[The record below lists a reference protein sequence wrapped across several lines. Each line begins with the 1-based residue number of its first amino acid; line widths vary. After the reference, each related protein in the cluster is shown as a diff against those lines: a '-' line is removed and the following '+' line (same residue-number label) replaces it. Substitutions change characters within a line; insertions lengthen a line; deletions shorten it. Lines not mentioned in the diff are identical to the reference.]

1 MTRFCIAA
9 TLVIALCAVA
19 HAGADR
25 LSLEGMPAPRLEGG
39 VHLGRRTPS
48 PADTDGKVV
57 LLFFWAHWCID
68 CKADS
73 ASVAS
78 LVAKY
83 KPQGLTIVAPTR
95 LYGISGG
102 GRPAAPQRELRYL
115 LDVRDKEYPFLRDA
129 AVPVSDANYEA
140 YGIDSIPTYILI
152 DRQGIIR
159 LDHAGR
165 MSGGELDEAVRRV
178 LQNE

>member
-1 MTRFCIAA
+1 MAV
-9 TLVIALCAVA
+9 TLVIALCGATR
-19 HAGADR
+19 AGAAR
-25 LSLEGMPAPRLEGG
+25 RSLEGRPAPRLDGG
-39 VHLGRRTPS
+39 LHLGRRTPS
-48 PADTDGKVV
+48 TADITGKVV

-73 ASVAS
+73 PSVAA

-95 LYGISGG
+95 LYGIVGG

-115 LDVRDKEYPFLRDA
+115 LDVRDNEYRFLRDEP
-129 AVPVSDANYEA
+129 VPVSDANYEA

-165 MSGGELDEAVRRV
+165 MPGEELDAAVRRV
-178 LQNE
+178 LQSNE